1 MIEEKK
7 QFKIVSTKKT
17 KYILPNILTLG
28 GVCLGISSIKFSID
42 GNYSLAVTFILLAAI
57 LDALDGR
64 IARFIKG
71 TSEFGKELDSLTDF
85 VSFGIAPAFIIY
97 FWELNTYGKIGWAI
111 TLIYSVCCVIR
122 LARFNVTKIDLR
134 EIWKENYFQG
144 IPSPIGAI
152 LILLPLIYE
161 LSDVEKKIDVRA
173 IAPYLMVIISIL
185 LISKFPTFSF
195 KKISISSKFTIFI
208 LLVIGIS
215 FVSLMFFTF
224 ETLLV
229 FGVGYILT
237 IPLALIVYFKNSKV
251 NKNTNSE
258 DEHEDVL

>member
-7 QFKIVSTKKT
+7 KFKIVSTKKT

-42 GNYSLAVTFILLAAI
+42 GNYSLAVIFILLAAI

-64 IARFIKG
+64 IARFVEG

-97 FWELNTYGKIGWAI
+97 FWELNIYGKIGWAI
-111 TLIYSVCCVIR
+111 TLIYSLCCVIR
-122 LARFNVTKIDLR
+122 LARFNVTKVDPR

-161 LSDVEKKIDVRA
+161 LSDLEKKIDVRA
-173 IAPYLMVIISIL
+173 ITPYLMIIISIL

-229 FGVGYILT
+229 FGVGYLLT
-237 IPLALIVYFKNSKV
+237 IPLAFIIYFKNIKT
-251 NKNTNSE
+251 NKDPNLE

>member
-1 MIEEKK
+1 MNQEKK
-7 QFKIVSTKKT
+7 NFKLVSSKKT
-17 KYILPNILTLG
+17 RYILPNILTLV

-42 GNYSLAVTFILLAAI
+42 SNFTLAVIFILLAAI

-64 IARFIKG
+64 IARLIKG

-97 FWELNTYGKIGWAI
+97 FWELNNYGKIGWAI
-111 TLIYSVCCVIR
+111 TLIYSVCCVLR
-122 LARFNVTKIDLR
+122 LARFNLTKL
-134 EIWKENYFQG
+134 ENEKIWKQNYFEG

-161 LSDVEKKIDVRA
+161 LSDIEKKIDFRTFV
-173 IAPYLMVIISIL
+173 PFLTVLISIL

-195 KKISISSKFTIFI
+195 KNISIPPKFTIFI
-208 LLVIGIS
+208 LFGIAIS

-224 ETLLV
+224 ETMLV
-229 FGVGYILT
+229 FGIGYLVT
-237 IPLALIVYFKNSKV
+237 IPIAFITYKLRNKRQNESISK
-251 NKNTNSE
+251 E
-258 DEHEDVL
+258 DDEDIL